1 MTEQNEPST
10 PPNSLRATEGPFAPG
25 SWPEVTRLTGWSP
38 GALTLKSRA
47 VRGDIEL
54 LKEII
59 RANDDLRRL
68 REQMQKDKYW
78 GRQ

>member
-1 MTEQNEPST
+1 MNAEDRLT
-10 PPNSLRATEGPFAPG
+10 PG

-38 GALTLKSRA
+38 GAPAKPKAASPN
-47 VRGDIEL
+47 DIEQ

-59 RANDDLRRL
+59 RLNDHLRRL
-68 REQMQKDKYW
+68 REEMQKDKYW

>member
-1 MTEQNEPST
+1 MND
-10 PPNSLRATEGPFAPG
+10 PFTPG

-38 GALTLKSRA
+38 GAP
-47 VRGDIEL
+47 VRPKLVPTPNDIEQ

-68 REQMQKDKYW
+68 RELIQKDKYW
-78 GRQ
+78 GQL